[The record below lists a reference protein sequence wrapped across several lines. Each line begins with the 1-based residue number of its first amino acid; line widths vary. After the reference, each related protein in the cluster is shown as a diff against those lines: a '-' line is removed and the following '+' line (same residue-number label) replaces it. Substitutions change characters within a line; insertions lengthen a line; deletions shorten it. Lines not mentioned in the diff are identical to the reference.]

1 MRGVE
6 SAGAGRILPLATQI
20 GDWGVAVDG
29 YVPTP
34 NENPAADWQMVTPG
48 YFETMGIRLLEGR
61 TFTDA
66 DRIDSEL
73 VLIVNEAFVKT
84 YFAEASPLDRRVGI
98 KGPGGPRSTRVV
110 GVVANVRHNGVTA
123 EVKPGFFVPLAQAER
138 SNGFTPRSMSI
149 AIRSS
154 SADPESLVSE
164 LRSIVGALDPKV
176 PLAEIRTLD
185 EVHAAA
191 VAPSRFTM
199 ALLVL
204 FSALALVLACVGV
217 YGVVSY
223 IVSQR
228 QWEIG
233 VRLAL
238 GASRSSVFATVGGP
252 VAAVTAAGVVAGC
265 AVAFLATSSMRAVLH
280 GVRPTDPLTFAL
292 VPFVLLATALAGTM
306 APALRATR
314 VDPVKTLRSE

>member
-1 MRGVE
+1 VVE
-6 SAGAGRILPLATQI
+6 
-20 GDWGVAVDG
+20 D
-29 YVPTP
+29 
-34 NENPAADWQMVTPG
+34 
-48 YFETMGIRLLEGR
+48 
-61 TFTDA
+61 
-66 DRIDSEL
+66 
-73 VLIVNEAFVKT
+73 
-84 YFAEASPLDRRVGI
+84 
-98 KGPGGPRSTRVV
+98 
-110 GVVANVRHNGVTA
+110 VRHNGVTA
-123 EVKPGFFVPLAQAER
+123 EVKPCFFVPFAQAER

-149 AIRSS
+149 VVRASS
-154 SADPESLVSE
+154 GDPESLVSE
-164 LRSIVGALDPKV
+164 LRRIVSSLDPKI
-176 PLAEIRTLD
+176 PLAEIRTLED
-185 EVHAAA
+185 VHAAA

-228 QWEIG
+228 RWEIG

-238 GASRSSVFATVGGP
+238 GASRSSVFAAVGGP
-252 VAAVTAAGVVAGC
+252 VAGVTAAGVLAGC
-265 AVAFLATSSMRAVLH
+265 AVAFLATSSMQAVLH

-292 VPFVLLATALAGTM
+292 VPFVLLATAMAGTL

>member
-1 MRGVE
+1 
-6 SAGAGRILPLATQI
+6 
-20 GDWGVAVDG
+20 
-29 YVPTP
+29 
-34 NENPAADWQMVTPG
+34 
-48 YFETMGIRLLEGR
+48 
-61 TFTDA
+61 
-66 DRIDSEL
+66 
-73 VLIVNEAFVKT
+73 
-84 YFAEASPLDRRVGI
+84 
-98 KGPGGPRSTRVV
+98 VV
-110 GVVANVRHNGVTA
+110 GVVADVRHNGVTA

-149 AIRSS
+149 VVRSS
-154 SADPESLVSE
+154 SGDPESLVSE
-164 LRSIVGALDPKV
+164 LRRIVGSLDPKI

-238 GASRSSVFATVGGP
+238 GASRSSIFAAVGGQ
-252 VAAVTAAGVVAGC
+252 VAGVTAAGVLAGC
-265 AVAFLATSSMRAVLH
+265 AAAFLATSTMQAVLH

-292 VPFVLLATALAGTM
+292 VPFVLLATAMAGTL

>member
-1 MRGVE
+1 
-6 SAGAGRILPLATQI
+6 
-20 GDWGVAVDG
+20 
-29 YVPTP
+29 
-34 NENPAADWQMVTPG
+34 MVTPG
-48 YFETMGIRLLEGR
+48 YFETMGTPLLEGR

-66 DRIDSEL
+66 DRLDSEP

-84 YFAEASPLDRRVGI
+84 YFAGASPLDRRVGI
-98 KGPGGPRSTRVV
+98 GGGSNSRPTRVV
-110 GVVANVRHNGVTA
+110 GVVADVRHNGVTA

-149 AIRSS
+149 VVRSS
-154 SADPESLVSE
+154 SGDPESLVSE
-164 LRSIVGALDPKV
+164 LRRIVGSLDPKI

-238 GASRSSVFATVGGP
+238 GASRSSIFAAVGGQ
-252 VAAVTAAGVVAGC
+252 VAGVTAAGVLAGC
-265 AVAFLATSSMRAVLH
+265 AAAFLATSTMQAVLH

-292 VPFVLLATALAGTM
+292 VPFVLLATAMAGTL